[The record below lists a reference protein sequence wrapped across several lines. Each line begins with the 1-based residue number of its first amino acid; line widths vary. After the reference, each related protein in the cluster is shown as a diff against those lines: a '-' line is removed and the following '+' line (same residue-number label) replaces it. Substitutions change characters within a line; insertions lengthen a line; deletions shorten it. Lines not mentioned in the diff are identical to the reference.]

1 MPDVEK
7 RLEAFARTAHGIV
20 IFPGGVGT
28 AEEILYILGIL
39 IHPDNASIPYPI
51 IFTGPE
57 CAEEYFVQIDQF
69 IVDTL
74 GIEAQQRYEIIID
87 DPRRVANDMLN
98 GIKQVHTFRHAQ
110 DDASYFNW
118 LLKINWEL
126 QTPFKPTHE
135 NMRELKLNTQQAPYL
150 LAANLRRVFSGI
162 VAGNVKEEGISV
174 IEQHGNFE
182 IQGELNIMESI
193 DTLLKSFAE
202 QQRMK
207 LPGNEYIPC
216 YNITK

>member
-1 MPDVEK
+1 
-7 RLEAFARTAHGIV
+7 
-20 IFPGGVGT
+20 
-28 AEEILYILGIL
+28 
-39 IHPDNASIPYPI
+39 
-51 IFTGPE
+51 
-57 CAEEYFVQIDQF
+57 
-69 IVDTL
+69 
-74 GIEAQQRYEIIID
+74 
-87 DPRRVANDMLN
+87 MLN
-98 GIKQVHTFRHAQ
+98 GIKQVHTFRHEQ

-126 QTPFKPTHE
+126 QTPFNPTHE

-182 IQGELNIMESI
+182 IKGELNIIESI
-193 DTLLKSFAE
+193 DALLKSFAE

-216 YNITK
+216 YNITR